1 MVDWNRTELIREMVS
16 VIEEKFRQG
25 KLEIEQD
32 HLKKIIE
39 GLNVGDSVEE
49 NKSKILYLAWNIP
62 PGALPLAAEAVINLL
77 VEESFRKD

>member
-1 MVDWNRTELIREMVS
+1 MVDWNRTKLIHEMVS

-32 HLKKIIE
+32 DLKKIIE

-49 NKSKILYLAWNIP
+49 NKSKILYLAWHIP
-62 PGALPLAAEAVINLL
+62 PGALPLAAEAVISLL
-77 VEESFRKD
+77 VKEVFEKD

>member
-32 HLKKIIE
+32 DLKKIIE

-49 NKSKILYLAWNIP
+49 NKSKILYLAWHIP
-62 PGALPLAAEAVINLL
+62 PGALPLAAEAVISLL
-77 VEESFRKD
+77 VKEVFEKD